1 MPPSGHSRPQ
11 NRCIVSAPRKTSR
24 IKLFRLQTGRD
35 AGSRGFARAH
45 GQHKTNLK
53 NALCEFRNLFRTG
66 QRFTWQVPIIRQR
79 KQVAIELPASLQD
92 GVAAMKAVVSVLLA
106 LSVLAGIAAPAI
118 ALDANALDGKTSLVA
133 QDRLV
138 F

>member
-1 MPPSGHSRPQ
+1 
-11 NRCIVSAPRKTSR
+11 
-24 IKLFRLQTGRD
+24 
-35 AGSRGFARAH
+35 
-45 GQHKTNLK
+45 
-53 NALCEFRNLFRTG
+53 
-66 QRFTWQVPIIRQR
+66 VPIIRQR